1 MRVELT
7 EVLWLQEHHELSL
20 TELAE
25 LSGLAEAELHELVDC
40 GAIVPVDPRA
50 GSPTFHADAIVAA
63 KTAAR
68 LRRAFELDTQGL
80 ALAMALLERVHD
92 LEAQLTRLQAQA
104 PRRHAFPPR

>member
-7 EVLWLQEHHELSL
+7 EVLWLEEHHELSL

-25 LSGLAEAELHELVDC
+25 LSGLTQAELHELVDC
-40 GAIVPVDPRA
+40 GAIVPVDPRS
-50 GSPTFHADAIVAA
+50 GSPAFRADDIVAA

-68 LRRAFELDTQGL
+68 LRRAFELDVEGL

-104 PRRHAFPPR
+104 PRHHTLPPR